1 MSPVTTSRSELLRRH
16 LSQRILVLDGA
27 MGTAI
32 QKFNLTAEDFGG
44 SVHEGCNENLVLTR
58 PEVIRRIHESYLEAG
73 CDIIETN
80 TFGATPLVL
89 DEYKLGSRSHEI
101 NVTAAKLAA
110 DSVETA
116 KIADLNVTEGKLAAN
131 AVTSA
136 KISALTQA
144 RLGGACDVQV
154 VFMATA
160 AQTDFPVAHTDMDG
174 TAAGHQVFKNG
185 ILLELGA
192 GNDYT
197 FVDGGAGVD
206 KIVFPA
212 GLALDTKV
220 LIRYRRTSL
229 VG

>member
-1 MSPVTTSRSELLRRH
+1 MSTLTIPNTISAGAAATAAPLQENFTAVQTWANGNVGTTNITNDAVTTAK
-16 LSQRILVLDGA
+16 ILNA
-27 MGTAI
+27 
-32 QKFNLTAEDFGG
+32 
-44 SVHEGCNENLVLTR
+44 
-58 PEVIRRIHESYLEAG
+58 
-73 CDIIETN
+73 
-80 TFGATPLVL
+80 
-89 DEYKLGSRSHEI
+89 